1 MAEDFRQRND
11 RNDNQKH
18 RGNRND
24 IIREDKSLLWL
35 VPNLRTRRASGRS
48 WLGWFEIGD
57 LQSCCRDRR
66 NSGKRYGQRRNG
78 LPGSGS
84 CGDGIET
91 RSYFGNSPAAP
102 GVAAERVTRKVE
114 KRLRKGIGDDR
125 IGLASGLE
133 CGDVL
138 RERFDRS
145 HADRP
150 DVCGRSERGSRGLRS
165 VANIESAR
173 GF

>member
-18 RGNRND
+18 RGSRND

-35 VPNLRTRRASGRS
+35 VPNLRTRRASRRS
-48 WLGWFEIGD
+48 WLGRFEIGD

-102 GVAAERVTRKVE
+102 GGAAERLTRKVE
-114 KRLRKGIGDDR
+114 KRLREGIVDDR
-125 IGLASGLE
+125 IGLASGLQ
-133 CGDVL
+133 GGYRL
-138 RERFDRS
+138 REAFAQS
-145 HADRP
+145 QA
-150 DVCGRSERGSRGLRS
+150 
-165 VANIESAR
+165 
-173 GF
+173 

>member
-35 VPNLRTRRASGRS
+35 VPKLGTRRASRRS
-48 WLGWFEIGD
+48 WLGRFEIGD

-102 GVAAERVTRKVE
+102 GVAAERVTRNGG
-114 KRLRKGIGDDR
+114 KRLREGIGDDP
-125 IGLASGLE
+125 IGPASRVQRGY
-133 CGDVL
+133 VL
-138 RERFDRS
+138 RGRFDPRQ
-145 HADRP
+145 A
-150 DVCGRSERGSRGLRS
+150 
-165 VANIESAR
+165 
-173 GF
+173 